1 MARSYDDDAEEIDL
15 GSLKEIPMVEVLDLL
30 GLEAPN
36 SQGKVRSP
44 FNPDERT
51 PSCHIYDDHWFDY
64 SSGKG
69 GDPLDL
75 VIAVTG
81 KPWRTAARLLAT
93 GDFSRQPRAARVEE
107 LPDFTDRFHEGSVPF
122 TQMQSADLGDF
133 IGWVLRY
140 WKGTID
146 LVALGAAQCRV
157 SKDGYGLW
165 IPHFDANGRVC
176 GVKVRAVGAG
186 AKTGFRGSKYPLL
199 WEPSRSHRGIGHV
212 ALCEGE
218 TDAMALHKWA
228 SWRDISVKVVA
239 LPSGAGHLKAAMA
252 DQLGAESAVTIITD
266 NDPAGEKARRTIDA
280 ELGAR
285 FPDLIINHL
294 VPPHGDVVDSLAEG
308 WTPW

>member
-1 MARSYDDDAEEIDL
+1 MARSYDDNDDEIDI
-15 GSLKEIPMVEVLDLL
+15 GSLKEIPMEEVLDLL

-36 SQGKVRSP
+36 SQGKIRSP

-51 PSCHIYDDHWFDY
+51 PSCHIYRDHFFDY
-64 SSGKG
+64 STGKG

-93 GDFSRQPRAARVEE
+93 GDFSRQPREARAED
-107 LPDFTDRFHEGSVPF
+107 LPDFTDRFYEGSKPF

-133 IGWVLRY
+133 TDWVRRY

-146 LVALGAAQCRV
+146 LGALDVAQCRV
-157 SKDGYGLW
+157 SNYGHGLW
-165 IPHFDANGRVC
+165 IPHCDAAGRVC
-176 GVKVRAVGAG
+176 GVKVRAVGSG
-186 AKTGFRGSKYPLL
+186 AKTGFKGSKYPLL
-199 WEPSRSHRGIGHV
+199 WEPNRSHRGISA

-218 TDAMALHKWA
+218 TDAMALHRWL
-228 SWRDISVKVVA
+228 RGEQRNVKVYA
-239 LPSGAGHLKAAMA
+239 LPSGAGTFKTAMA
-252 DQLGAESAVTIITD
+252 NQLGSYDHVTVLTD
-266 NDPAGEKARRTIDA
+266 NDEAGDKARRTIDA

-285 FPDLIINHL
+285 FPDLIVEHV

-308 WTPW
+308 WQPW